1 MRGTPCQPTLSDQ
14 SFLGLRLPTLALAP
28 WPMQLLQH
36 PCPILMRKT
45 LSRPAWESFQ
55 SAAQK
60 STCLM
65 VWCRNKHFFCVEFC
79 FCFSLI
85 IFSRKVEET
94 APSDPPAREPVPP
107 TGPNVTGPS
116 DDRKPSVQRAK
127 VQYAKFHNVSVGDV
141 TQEML
146 VESPEGLE
154 GWACYGLDCKA
165 RGPMGN
171 AVYRQLKKDPGAQE
185 CYKWLFDDLEK
196 KFRQSWAMDRSFDT
210 VLKKRIKTIST
221 KVKQE
226 EIGVWKSELQLQ
238 QHFGGVDQPEAQRQA
253 SNYIKNC
260 RKWED
265 WGLSFLLIFC
275 IIC

>member
-1 MRGTPCQPTLSDQ
+1 M
-14 SFLGLRLPTLALAP
+14 
-28 WPMQLLQH
+28 
-36 PCPILMRKT
+36 
-45 LSRPAWESFQ
+45 
-55 SAAQK
+55 
-60 STCLM
+60 
-65 VWCRNKHFFCVEFC
+65 
-79 FCFSLI
+79 
-85 IFSRKVEET
+85 
-94 APSDPPAREPVPP
+94 
-107 TGPNVTGPS
+107 TGPS

-127 VQYAKFHNVSVGDV
+127 VQHAKFHNVSVGDV

-171 AVYRQLKKDPGAQE
+171 AMYRQLKKDSRAQE
-185 CYKWLFDDLEK
+185 CYKWLFDDLKK

-275 IIC
+275 YLLKFDTHTHNTNAYLSVTYATT

>member
-1 MRGTPCQPTLSDQ
+1 M
-14 SFLGLRLPTLALAP
+14 
-28 WPMQLLQH
+28 
-36 PCPILMRKT
+36 
-45 LSRPAWESFQ
+45 
-55 SAAQK
+55 
-60 STCLM
+60 
-65 VWCRNKHFFCVEFC
+65 
-79 FCFSLI
+79 
-85 IFSRKVEET
+85 
-94 APSDPPAREPVPP
+94 
-107 TGPNVTGPS
+107 TGPS

-171 AVYRQLKKDPGAQE
+171 AMYRQLKKDPRAQE
-185 CYKWLFDDLEK
+185 CYKWLFDDLKK

-275 IIC
+275 IICLSLTHTHTIQMHIYL